1 MLRWTFDGS
10 GEWFAESAI
19 GVSLFWRIGVCDD
32 GTFAV
37 SESSSEL
44 TRRRETFD
52 SLADAKAFC
61 NHEES
66 LGEHEA
72 SNA

>member
-10 GEWFAESAI
+10 CEWFAESAI

-37 SESSSEL
+37 NESRTYGPPRNVRFVCGSQGVL
-44 TRRRETFD
+44 
-52 SLADAKAFC
+52 
-61 NHEES
+61 
-66 LGEHEA
+66 
-72 SNA
+72 